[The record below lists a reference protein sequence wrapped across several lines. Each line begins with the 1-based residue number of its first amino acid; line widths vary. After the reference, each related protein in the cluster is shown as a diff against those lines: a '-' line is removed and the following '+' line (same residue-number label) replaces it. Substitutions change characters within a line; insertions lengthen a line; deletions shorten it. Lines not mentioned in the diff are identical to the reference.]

1 MQLSTPLP
9 FSPSAV
15 TRPVLSASKKT
26 ATETDALQ
34 KRFAAWMQAIA
45 AGDQT
50 AFTQFYDATNQ
61 QVYGL
66 LLRMLK
72 NRATAE
78 EVLLDVFMQAWRQ
91 AASYETTRGSVLA
104 WLMTIARTRAL
115 DRMRASGYQAR
126 ENEDLE
132 IVSLTHASDDDSPE
146 ETSLLNER
154 QRLVRAALAQLSP
167 EQRSLIETAYF
178 DGLSHSELAERFDL
192 PLGTVKTRI
201 RSGMLVLRKALGS
214 LAN

>member
-1 MQLSTPLP
+1 MQLSTPLH

-45 AGDQT
+45 AGDQA
-50 AFTQFYDATNQ
+50 AFTQFYDATNRQ
-61 QVYGL
+61 TYGL

-72 NRATAE
+72 NPATAE
-78 EVLLDVFMQAWRQ
+78 EVLLDVYLQVWRQ
-91 AASYETTRGSVLA
+91 AAHYETARGSVLA

-132 IVSLTHASDDDSPE
+132 IVSLTKASADDSPE

-154 QRLVRAALAQLSP
+154 QRMVRAALAQLSP
-167 EQRSLIETAYF
+167 EQRSLIEAAYF

-201 RSGMLVLRKALGS
+201 RSGMLVLRKELGQ

>member
-1 MQLSTPLP
+1 
-9 FSPSAV
+9 
-15 TRPVLSASKKT
+15 
-26 ATETDALQ
+26 
-34 KRFAAWMQAIA
+34 
-45 AGDQT
+45 
-50 AFTQFYDATNQ
+50 
-61 QVYGL
+61 
-66 LLRMLK
+66 
-72 NRATAE
+72 
-78 EVLLDVFMQAWRQ
+78 
-91 AASYETTRGSVLA
+91 VLA
-104 WLMTIARTRAL
+104 WLMTMARTRAL

-201 RSGMLVLRKALGS
+201 RSGMLVLRKELGS